1 MAEWVIEIR
10 LGRRGDARPVRRCV
24 IEAQGELEALKALI
38 EQIEAAGDQVGGDL
52 LVEGQEEVFS
62 RSEVASGQIEHH
74 AGDEPGP
81 RPGGTADAGDG

>member
-10 LGRRGDARPVRRCV
+10 LGRRADARPVRRCV
-24 IEAQGELEALKALI
+24 IEAPCELEALTALLQHVQA
-38 EQIEAAGDQVGGDL
+38 EGDEPGGDL
-52 LVEGQEEVFS
+52 LIEGQEEVFS